1 MKAFSLT
8 VSSPDGSLFN
18 GEVTFIS
25 ARGVEGEFAIMAG
38 HIPFITALVPCK
50 IKIHQGGEEKLATV
64 DGGLL
69 TVGDDGKVTML
80 TGSFKW
86 EKQ

>member
-1 MKAFSLT
+1 MNTFNLT
-8 VSSPDGSLFN
+8 VTSPDGALFK

-25 ARGVEGEFAIMAG
+25 ARGEEGEFAIMAG
-38 HIPFITALVPCK
+38 HIPFITALVPCQ

-69 TVGDDGKVTML
+69 TVGDDGAVTML
-80 TGSFKW
+80 TGTFKW
-86 EKQ
+86 L